1 MKSRFTMT
9 WRDCDATWQQASVC
23 NLLHVVDLLQYGR
36 RLKIVDNTSHCMDDA
51 PENFRAHV
59 EVMDVWKWEDMLALG
74 HNVMHPMEIEA
85 VSDHA

>member
-1 MKSRFTMT
+1 MT

-23 NLLHVVDLLQYGR
+23 KLLHVVDLLQYGR

-74 HNVMHPMEIEA
+74 QHVMHPMEIEA